1 MSQWNGERITSSRN
15 PLIDSSDSD
24 IQPAPKR
31 GGLSTF
37 SSLRGNPN
45 HGYLFAGNLFSNAAQ
60 WLQFI
65 TIGWLA
71 LEVSGSMVHSIMAVA
86 VRALP
91 TLLLS
96 PWGGVL
102 ADRMDRRTLA
112 LFTIIGMAAAAVAF
126 AILISLNFVTNVWYV
141 YVYTLV
147 TGVGFAINQPVR
159 FALTANVVPERYM
172 TNALA
177 LNAMTVTSM
186 RLCGAMLGGSLMV
199 LVGFEWNFI
208 VEASLYIGTALLLL
222 PMRTPYREP
231 SDAKQSSPFNNL
243 LEGLHFIISKRVMF
257 RLMLLNFVR
266 TGVFMPLLLLLPAYT
281 SEVLGA
287 GPGVGTAMMVSMGVG
302 GVTASF
308 IMSTWGFFT
317 RRGLVCLLT
326 LGSGCMVFTVL
337 GLSSWIIV
345 SVGIM
350 VVMGLSQ
357 SHFIVSNQ
365 TLVQKVVPDTLRGRV
380 SSVWHYEQGLIP
392 LFSLVI
398 GLMGS
403 LIGMALTM
411 TIYGAVSVVLAGIFL
426 IRFKDIRE
434 LD

>member
-1 MSQWNGERITSSRN
+1 M
-15 PLIDSSDSD
+15 
-24 IQPAPKR
+24 
-31 GGLSTF
+31 STF
-37 SSLRGNPN
+37 ISLKGNPN
-45 HGYLFAGNLFSNAAQ
+45 HGFLFTGSLFSNAAQ

-71 LEVSGSMVHSIMAVA
+71 LEVSGSMLHSIMAVA

-102 ADRMDRRTLA
+102 ADRMDRRLLA
-112 LFTIIGMAAAAVAF
+112 LITTIGMSVAAAVF
-126 AILISLNFVTNVWYV
+126 ATLISLNFVTNVWYV

-147 TGVGFAINQPVR
+147 TGVGVAFNQPVR
-159 FALTANVVPERYM
+159 FALTANVVPEKYM

-177 LNAMTVTSM
+177 LNAMAVTSM

-199 LVGFEWNFI
+199 MVGFEWNFI
-208 VEASLYIGTALLLL
+208 VEASLYMGTALLLL

-231 SDAKQSSPFNNL
+231 SNAKQSSPFNNL
-243 LEGLHFIISKRVMF
+243 LEGIHFILNERVMF

-266 TGVFMPLLLLLPAYT
+266 TGVFMPLLLLMPAYT

-287 GPGVGTAMMVSMGVG
+287 GPGIGTAMMVSMGVG
-302 GVTASF
+302 GVIASF
-308 IMSTWGFFT
+308 IMSSWGFFT

-326 LGSGCMVFTVL
+326 LVSGCMVFTVL
-337 GLSSWIIV
+337 GLSSWVGV

-350 VVMGLSQ
+350 VIMGLSQ

-365 TLVQKVVPDTLRGRV
+365 TLVQKAVPDTLRGRV

-398 GLMGS
+398 GLIGS

-411 TIYGAVSVVLAGIFL
+411 TIYGAIAVVLTGIFL